1 MSVEGGNEIFFS
13 FFLFQELIFQSQFII
28 MSGYFSQNLILIFR
42 ILLELLDSLFKFFV
56 FLGQSIEVELI
67 LSFAFFL
74 ALGFI
79 LEFFL

>member
-1 MSVEGGNEIFFS
+1 
-13 FFLFQELIFQSQFII
+13 

-56 FLGQSIEVELI
+56 FLGQSVEVELI
-67 LSFAFFL
+67 VSFAFFL